1 MTLPPRTLR
10 IAAIALVLA
19 AIAPRAWAYD
29 PSTTFTKGA
38 YVLSVEGGGGTQ
50 HNVEDQL
57 VQTGLEFWNAGVR
70 LGYLPWGA
78 TSPGPLRGAFEVGL
92 EPFYQHYTRPVDASF
107 GGLGLAVRYHFL
119 SLGRFVP
126 YAELFGAAGGTDLK
140 VTEIRSTFTFLVFG
154 GLGAEVMLTDR
165 SALYAGDRMQH
176 VSNGNTS
183 NPNRGFE
190 SHGGV
195 FGVSY
200 FFP

>member
-1 MTLPPRTLR
+1 MTRPRAVAPIGAVL
-10 IAAIALVLA
+10 LVLA
-19 AIAPRAWAYD
+19 TLAGPASAYD

-50 HNVEDQL
+50 HNVEDQRF
-57 VQTGLEFWNAGVR
+57 QTGLEFWNAGVR

-78 TSPGPLRGAFEVGL
+78 AFSGPLRGAFEVGL
-92 EPFYQHYTRPVDASF
+92 EPFYQQYTEPEHRFFA
-107 GGLGLAVRYHFL
+107 GLGLSARYHFL
-119 SLGRFVP
+119 GLGRFVP

-140 VTEIRSTFTFLVFG
+140 VVEIRSTFTFLVHG
-154 GLGAEVMLTDR
+154 GVGAEVMLTDR
-165 SALYAGDRMQH
+165 TALYAGYRMQH

-183 NPNRGFE
+183 DPNRGFE

-195 FGVSY
+195 AGVSF